1 MEQKQVMF
9 FPPSVLPLRIWLVP
23 SLPSAPLDLCL
34 SVSLCVLSPRRQT
47 GHVLYCH
54 CNKSIQRLQNIHF
67 YLSHPFLAVS
77 IICVWHPFC
86 SIESSWHPSHKQYRC
101 ISKSLETSRS
111 LFSSNVAERQKT
123 CAVYWD
129 YFRSSVLFLMTC
141 GVSESEKR
149 SRFSSNLSPEFTEI
163 NLWCHK

>member
-1 MEQKQVMF
+1 MF

-47 GHVLYCH
+47 GHVLYSH

-101 ISKSLETSRS
+101 ISKPLETSRS
-111 LFSSNVAERQKT
+111 LFSSNVTEWHKCCLLR
-123 CAVYWD
+123 
-129 YFRSSVLFLMTC
+129 LFSLVCVVFDGMC
-141 GVSESEKR
+141 CVWKWKEEQIFFKFESGVHR
-149 SRFSSNLSPEFTEI
+149 D
-163 NLWCHK
+163 